1 MKPKLTRL
9 VPATP
14 SLLETNL
21 HSFTYETLEKATRG
35 FSEEIG
41 RGSSGVVYKG
51 QLEAASCNLMIAIK
65 RLDRLAQ
72 ERDKEF
78 RTELSAI
85 GKTSHKNLVRLIGF
99 CDEGIHRLLM
109 YEFMRWLV
117 YLHEE
122 CDAPIIHC
130 DIKPKKV
137 LVHEHFNARV

>member
-51 QLEAASCNLMIAIK
+51 QLEAATCNVIAVK
-65 RLDRLAQ
+65 RLDRVAQ
-72 ERDKEF
+72 EREKEF
-78 RTELSAI
+78 RAELSAI
-85 GKTSHKNLVRLIGF
+85 GKT
-99 CDEGIHRLLM
+99 
-109 YEFMRWLV
+109 
-117 YLHEE
+117 
-122 CDAPIIHC
+122 
-130 DIKPKKV
+130 
-137 LVHEHFNARV
+137 